1 MENFYFYSS
10 KETKSKEVTQGSETN
25 ERNVRK
31 AGLLNSISFFSFG
44 CRGVA
49 GRGARRQRGL
59 QGVPQPVANSLND
72 ELRFFQMTIL
82 RWVDHY
88 FPRTIVKNGPPRLVK
103 YGLRTALLSRRTISF
118 SKERIDPKR
127 LPRKLDYDFQFETF
141 SFPERKQK
149 KDLNRISFS
158 SRTDDTG
165 ISFRI
170 DERKRCRRKLDGNTI
185 FVDHIIPLPS
195 SPTGVI
201 KMGRYHCAPRRKVCL
216 SA

>member
-1 MENFYFYSS
+1 MIDREERKPNVTCSRDFLSMLGFFLKMENSRIWIRNEEMEEVEQRNSFFFFSRIWIIDRMLKGMENFYFYSS

-82 RWVDHY
+82 R
-88 FPRTIVKNGPPRLVK
+88 
-103 YGLRTALLSRRTISF
+103 
-118 SKERIDPKR
+118 
-127 LPRKLDYDFQFETF
+127 
-141 SFPERKQK
+141 
-149 KDLNRISFS
+149 
-158 SRTDDTG
+158 
-165 ISFRI
+165 
-170 DERKRCRRKLDGNTI
+170 
-185 FVDHIIPLPS
+185 
-195 SPTGVI
+195 
-201 KMGRYHCAPRRKVCL
+201 
-216 SA
+216 

>member
-1 MENFYFYSS
+1 MLKGMENFYFYSS

-82 RWVDHY
+82 R
-88 FPRTIVKNGPPRLVK
+88 
-103 YGLRTALLSRRTISF
+103 
-118 SKERIDPKR
+118 
-127 LPRKLDYDFQFETF
+127 
-141 SFPERKQK
+141 
-149 KDLNRISFS
+149 
-158 SRTDDTG
+158 
-165 ISFRI
+165 
-170 DERKRCRRKLDGNTI
+170 
-185 FVDHIIPLPS
+185 
-195 SPTGVI
+195 
-201 KMGRYHCAPRRKVCL
+201 
-216 SA
+216 